1 MSRYKTLRYITKY
14 ISLSTLRKIL
24 EFFKHYLGE
33 LFRRTEENHLF
44 LSAAG
49 IAYSLILSIIPMV
62 LLAFSVL
69 GNIIDVATIEEHVNS
84 AIESIIPYHESA
96 DYLKRFILSR
106 IPEVVAYKT
115 IAGYIGSLG
124 LLFTST
130 WLFSSMRT
138 TLNKIFKV
146 TEKKSPLIG
155 LIRDFGM
162 VILVLFF
169 ILISTYILPT
179 INFIFSLTDT
189 IEFLEP
195 IKPSIF
201 LDSILSWLSVV
212 IMFITFFLFYLIIP
226 YENFNYKVPLV
237 SAFWATFLWELA
249 RSLFGYYVVNFL
261 ALNNLYGAFLFI
273 SVVMFWIF
281 YASIVF
287 LIAAEIGQLYNER
300 RNKKITNRIEK

>member
-1 MSRYKTLRYITKY
+1 MSRFKIYRFITKY
-14 ISLSTLRKIL
+14 ISLSTLRKVL
-24 EFFKHYLGE
+24 EFFKHYFGG
-33 LFRRTEENHLF
+33 LFYRTEENHLF

-49 IAYSLILSIIPMV
+49 IAYSLILSMIPMV

-69 GNIIDVATIEEHVNS
+69 GNIIDVVTIEEHVNT
-84 AIESIIPYHESA
+84 AIENIIPYHDSA
-96 DYLKRFILSR
+96 DYFKRFILSR

-115 IAGYIGSLG
+115 IAGYLGSFG

-138 TLNKIFKV
+138 ILNKIFKV
-146 TEKKSPLIG
+146 TEKKSPFIG
-155 LIRDFGM
+155 MIRDFGM

-179 INFIFSLTDT
+179 INFIFSLTDK
-189 IEFLEP
+189 IAFLEP

-201 LDSILSWLSVV
+201 LDNILSWLSVV
-212 IMFITFFLFYLIIP
+212 IMFITFFLFYLLIP
-226 YENFNYKVPLV
+226 YEKLNYRVPLV
-237 SAFWATFLWELA
+237 SAFWATLLWELA

-287 LIAAEIGQLYNER
+287 LIAAEIGQLYRER
-300 RNKKITNRIEK
+300 RYEKMTQSN